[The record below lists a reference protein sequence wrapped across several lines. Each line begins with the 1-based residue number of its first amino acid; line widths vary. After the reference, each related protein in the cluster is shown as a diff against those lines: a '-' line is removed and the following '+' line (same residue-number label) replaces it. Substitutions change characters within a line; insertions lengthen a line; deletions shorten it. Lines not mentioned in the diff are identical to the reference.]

1 MKPRISVVIYWWE
14 IAATN
19 TIFTTFMFI
28 IEKINKPHM
37 INSNEIWLFSS
48 KLICA
53 SQFIEVYI
61 SLKCYNI
68 LRFVIYIREKYLRVN
83 NEDHNKQ

>member
-37 INSNEIWLFSS
+37 INSNQIWPLSS
-48 KLICA
+48 NHLYVFFYRYDYIKIK
-53 SQFIEVYI
+53 STFIHK
-61 SLKCYNI
+61 SLRN
-68 LRFVIYIREKYLRVN
+68 F
-83 NEDHNKQ
+83 